1 MCTLW
6 NRSVLL
12 FALLA
17 ASSMAW
23 AAAPLESGLQR
34 GAFSAAGSFRAAASP
49 SPSFIV
55 RRAAATREPQGVPM
69 LLASLGLLG
78 LLAVRRLR
86 ALRAA

>member
-6 NRSVLL
+6 NRSLLL

-23 AAAPLESGLQR
+23 ATPLERSLPR
-34 GAFSAAGSFRAAASP
+34 GAFSPVGSFSAIASSGASLSRP
-49 SPSFIV
+49 AS
-55 RRAAATREPQGVPM
+55 REPRGGAM
-69 LLASLGLLG
+69 LLASLGLLA
-78 LLAVRRLR
+78 LIAVRRLR